1 MLLAMTLVRCRDLAD
16 RMVDRFGTMFVPM
29 PTGVS
34 QMGNWQEFYPPW
46 PVPQRG
52 LRQLCT
58 HCFVCVDK
66 YPSTAVTPSIVTF
79 LINAVE
85 VCVKHIRHISGIGC
99 AWVRA
104 GQIGVAKIRIDHIR
118 VA

>member
-58 HCFVCVDK
+58 HCFC
-66 YPSTAVTPSIVTF
+66 
-79 LINAVE
+79 L
-85 VCVKHIRHISGIGC
+85 R
-99 AWVRA
+99 R
-104 GQIGVAKIRIDHIR
+104 QIPLHCSHAFHSYVPNQCR
-118 VA
+118 